1 MVEPRPPVATVKFV
15 DEYCQWYKNLFS
27 DVRSFEAFKYIHI
40 GCISALKR
48 KTLPE
53 IAKIVGLDN
62 QQGLHH
68 FLTSSPWEVERLRA
82 LRLELILQVLK
93 DRPIILIIDETG
105 DKKKGSKTDYVKRQ
119 YIGNLGKTENGIVVV
134 TAYAVFCG
142 MSFPLLFEVYKPREK
157 LKPEDK
163 YRSKPEIAAMLI
175 RQLESMG
182 FKFNLVLADS
192 LYGES
197 GTNFLSVLDELS
209 LNYIVA
215 IRSNHY
221 VELLP
226 RQHIQY
232 LKWHKFK
239 RVFSD
244 LTRENRF
251 IREIIPGK
259 RGELRYWQITTD
271 SLTLPDNST
280 WYVMSK
286 YPDVTPREVGNFY
299 GLRTWV
305 EYGLKQSKNE
315 LGWADYHLTH
325 YPHIERWWEIICSA
339 YLMVSLHSEQMGLSP
354 PPSKSKSKF
363 ASHPWWDDGL
373 GWKNI
378 LNNLR
383 LIIQPFTLFNL
394 IYPWLTVFPI
404 PQLSRGFSKL
414 QSIIYNLTS
423 STFIFLAHPDFYFSS
438 A

>member
-1 MVEPRPPVATVKFV
+1 M
-15 DEYCQWYKNLFS
+15 
-27 DVRSFEAFKYIHI
+27 
-40 GCISALKR
+40 
-48 KTLPE
+48 
-53 IAKIVGLDN
+53 
-62 QQGLHH
+62 
-68 FLTSSPWEVERLRA
+68 
-82 LRLELILQVLK
+82 
-93 DRPIILIIDETG
+93 
-105 DKKKGSKTDYVKRQ
+105 
-119 YIGNLGKTENGIVVV
+119 
-134 TAYAVFCG
+134 
-142 MSFPLLFEVYKPREK
+142 YKPKEK
-157 LKPEDK
+157 LKPEEQ
-163 YRSKPEIAAMLI
+163 YRTKPEIAAMLM
-175 RQLESMG
+175 RKLEAIG

-197 GTNFLSVLDELS
+197 GTNFVSYLDEFR

-221 VELLP
+221 IELLP

-232 LKWHKFK
+232 LKWDKFK

-244 LTRENRF
+244 LTSENRF

-259 RGELRYWQITTD
+259 RGEKRYWQLTTD
-271 SLTLPDNST
+271 ALALPDNST
-280 WYVMSK
+280 WYVMSR
-286 YPDVTPREVGNFY
+286 YPDITAREVGNFY

-315 LGWADYHLTH
+315 LGWADYRLTR
-325 YPHIERWWEIICSA
+325 YQDIERWWEIVCST
-339 YLMVSLHSEQMGLSP
+339 YLMVSLHSDQIRSSP
-354 PPSKSKSKF
+354 PQSKSKSKF

-404 PQLSRGFSKL
+404 PQLSLGFSKL
-414 QSIIYNLTS
+414 QSIIYSLTS
-423 STFIFLAHPDFYFSS
+423 PIFSVLTNPDFYFSS

>member
-1 MVEPRPPVATVKFV
+1 MVEPRPPASTVKFV

-27 DVRSFEAFKYIHI
+27 DVRSFEAFKYLHV
-40 GCISALKR
+40 GCISDLKR
-48 KTLPE
+48 KTLPA
-53 IAKIVGLDN
+53 IARIVGLDN
-62 QQGLHH
+62 HQGLHH
-68 FLTSSPWEVERLRA
+68 FLTESVWSVEKLRD
-82 LRLELILQVLK
+82 LRLGLILQTLK
-93 DRPIILIIDETG
+93 GKPIILIIDETG
-105 DKKKGSKTDYVKRQ
+105 DKKKGNKTDYVKRQ
-119 YIGNLGKTENGIVVV
+119 YIGSLGKTENGIVVV
-134 TAYAVFCG
+134 TAYGVFCG
-142 MSFPLLFEVYKPREK
+142 MTFPLLFEVYKPHER
-157 LKPEDK
+157 LKPGDK
-163 YRSKPEIAAMLI
+163 YRTKPEIAATLM
-175 RQLESMG
+175 RKLESMG

-197 GTNFLSVLDELS
+197 GKNFISALDEFS

-215 IRSNHY
+215 IRSNHSI
-221 VELLP
+221 ELLP
-226 RQHIQY
+226 RQRVQH

-244 LTRENRF
+244 LSTENRF

-271 SLTLPDNST
+271 ALALPDNST

-286 YPDVTPREVGNFY
+286 YPEITPREVGNFY

-315 LGWADYHLTH
+315 LGWADFHLTN
-325 YPHIERWWEIICSA
+325 YPDIERWWEIICST
-339 YLMVSLHSEQMGLSP
+339 YLMISLHSEQMLQAP
-354 PPSKSKSKF
+354 PQRESKF
-363 ASHPWWDDGL
+363 ASHPWWDNGK

-383 LIIQPFTLFNL
+383 LIAQPFILFNL

-404 PQLSRGFSKL
+404 PQLSSGFSKL
-414 QSIIYNLTS
+414 QSIVYSLTS
-423 STFIFLAHPDFYFSS
+423 PIFLVLTHPDFYFSS